1 MKEDLDRYMEESG
14 IDGLLV
20 IGAAAHNANMT
31 YFTGPSHIGWGV
43 LVRRRQAPPVL
54 YCNDMERDEV
64 TRSGLR
70 FAKFDAAAYSEEA
83 GNDPRDIRAV
93 GLERI
98 LREND
103 LIGRIQVCGRAD
115 VAESLDTFHRLETR
129 LPGLEVVS
137 FDGSTSPLLRARATK
152 GQDEIDR
159 IRRMGAVTVEVA
171 GLVADFLTSLE
182 IRSGLLRD
190 RRGDP
195 LTIGDV
201 KRRIDL
207 WLVERGAE
215 NPEGTIFAVG
225 HDAGVPHST
234 GVDHQP
240 IPVGVPIV
248 FDLFPCERGGG
259 YFYDFTRTWC
269 LGHATDDVAQVHGE
283 VLQAYQ
289 LAVERT
295 RPGVETRSIQ
305 LAVCEAFEAR
315 GHPSVLSS
323 PNTRQGY
330 VHSVG
335 HGLGLDVH
343 EAPFFRLPP
352 GPPVVLQPGH
362 VVTIEPGLYYP
373 ERGLGVRLEDTL
385 RIDRDG
391 ARVMAPYPMDLVL
404 PTRRSQRGQ
413 ASKVSRTKKAK
424 PRTVRRA
431 ARDG

>member
-1 MKEDLDRYMEESG
+1 MEEAG
-14 IDGLLV
+14 LDGLLV

-43 LVRRRQAPPVL
+43 LVRRRESPPVL

-64 TRSGLR
+64 ARSGLR
-70 FAKFDAAAYSEEA
+70 FGKFDLAAYSNEA
-83 GNDPRDIRAV
+83 GNEPRDIKAV

-98 LREND
+98 LTENN
-103 LIGRIQVCGRAD
+103 LIGRIQICGQAD
-115 VAESLDTFHRLETR
+115 VAETLDTFHRLETR
-129 LPGLEVVS
+129 LPGLKVVS

-152 GQDEIDR
+152 DQDEVDR

-171 GLVADFLTSLE
+171 GLLADFLSSHE
-182 IRSGLLRD
+182 IGSGRLCD
-190 RRGDP
+190 RRGEP
-195 LTIGDV
+195 LTIGEV
-201 KRRIDL
+201 KRRINL
-207 WLVERGAE
+207 WLVERDAE

-234 GVDHQP
+234 GVDDQP

-269 LGHATDDVAQVHGE
+269 LGHVTDEVAQVHGD

-289 LAVERT
+289 LALAQT
-295 RPGVETRSIQ
+295 RPGAEARSIQ
-305 LAVCEAFEAR
+305 VAVCEAFEAG

-343 EAPFFRLPP
+343 EAPFFRLQSEPP
-352 GPPVVLQPGH
+352 AVLQPGH

-385 RIDRDG
+385 WIGGDG
-391 ARVMAPYPMDLVL
+391 AQVLAPYPMDLLL

-413 ASKVSRTKKAK
+413 ASKISRGKKGK

-431 ARDG
+431 ARAG